1 MRAALHAL
9 TAVLLL
15 AGASSA
21 WAAPKPPKINAKGEA
36 KLAAFLEGRTAGAP
50 VDCIDPRRADEVQ
63 IFDGAAIVY
72 KIPGGKLYVNRPS
85 AGAGALEYDVML
97 SSRTYE
103 ARLCKNDMMIVT
115 EPGSHLPSGALSLGA
130 FVPYGKAAR

>member
-9 TAVLLL
+9 TALLIL

-21 WAAPKPPKINAKGEA
+21 WAAPKAPKINAKGEA
-36 KLAAFLEGRTAGAP
+36 KLATFLEGRTAGP
-50 VDCIDPRRADEVQ
+50 PQDCIDPRSAVEVE
-63 IFDGAAIVY
+63 IFDGTAIVY
-72 KIPGGKLYVNRPS
+72 KVPGGKAYVNRPS
-85 AGAGALEYDVML
+85 AGAGALEYDVMV

-115 EPGSHLPSGALSLGA
+115 EPGSRLPSGALSLGS
-130 FVPYGKAAR
+130 FVPYGPVER